1 MALLPDE
8 THSTDAWITGVR
20 GLVLREVTAARLVGA
35 VRAVAGGLIV
45 IDPILA
51 DVLRP
56 PKDLPPSSLIEPLSA
71 REIEVLQLIAEGL
84 SNREIAQRLVI
95 ALSTVKVH
103 TRNIYG
109 KLGVKSRTQAVARAR
124 ALGVLPTERDL

>member
-1 MALLPDE
+1 MARLLYQ
-8 THSTDAWITGVR
+8 A
-20 GLVLREVTAARLVGA
+20 AARGIAPGYSGRL
-35 VRAVAGGLIV
+35 
-45 IDPILA
+45 LA
-51 DVLRP
+51 SFKIET
-56 PKDLPPSSLIEPLSA
+56 KDERRKTEPLLSSSVTRPPSSLIEPLSA